1 MPVPELPTG
10 TVTFLFTDLEG
21 STRLWQEHP
30 DAMKDA
36 LARHDSILREAI
48 AANGGHVVKMTGD
61 GTHAAFASPA
71 DAVGAARDSQ
81 LALATEP
88 WDSTGPLRVRMGIHT
103 GHAEARDGD
112 YYGTAVN
119 KAARLMSVAH
129 GGQIVVSLATEELLR
144 DDGAGD
150 CTLLDLGE
158 HRLRDLADPERV
170 FQLEHPGLERAF
182 DPLRS
187 LDAYRGNLPSQAT
200 SFVGREE
207 EMRSIRDALAS
218 SRLVTVTGVG
228 GVGKTRLAIQV
239 AADLLPA
246 FDDGA
251 WLCELA
257 AAGDCDA
264 MTQVVAATLGVQPR
278 AGLDLETGILDF
290 LRAKELLLVLD
301 NCEHLLDAAAR
312 FATSVLRESSA
323 TRVLAT
329 SREGLAIGGEQVW
342 PLRSL
347 VDDQAAALFDER
359 ARSVAP
365 DVTIDA
371 HDAAVAEI
379 CHRLDGIPLAIELAA
394 ARVVALGPTEIAT
407 RLDER
412 FRLLTGGRRTA
423 VERHQTLRATV
434 DWSYSLLEASAQL
447 VFARLG
453 VFSGGFDMG
462 AAEAVTS
469 GAGLEPWDVVDAVTD
484 LTAKS
489 MVVSEHGASGTR
501 YRLLETMRAYARERL
516 DQQDDADA
524 WRRRHAA
531 HYADVAETI
540 GPMLRTHDELATRQR
555 LHLELDNLRAAVT
568 WALDSAES
576 GDSDLA
582 ARIIGALSV
591 ESQMN
596 GVLGI
601 GDWADRAVREGV
613 EASTPELDAA
623 VYGVA
628 AWESI
633 DRGAYERAT
642 DLALESL
649 RLGESAQYSSMHLTY
664 MSLACVDG
672 FAGRVEP
679 ALAWMERARE
689 HATAHGGDAW
699 DLSGYHGASSFFSSV
714 VGDFERGEAHA
725 VEALRLA
732 RESGSPSSIVA
743 ALAQVGYSQW
753 RDHPAAALAALLES
767 IALSD
772 PGAMNV
778 MISPAR
784 SLAATIE
791 ARNGDARSALSHLRD
806 AVTHSVDEG
815 DNTTIFSCYDRAIRV
830 FAVLGNHVPA
840 AELAGVVTV
849 GPFASL
855 STIGVGPEA
864 EERDASLVDVRR
876 ELGDASFEAAVA
888 RGAGLS
894 YEEILDRVLGEIDRM
909 LEESG

>member
-1 MPVPELPTG
+1 MVELPTG

-21 STRLWQEHP
+21 STRLWEQYP
-30 DAMKDA
+30 DAMRSA
-36 LARHDSILREAI
+36 LARHDEIVRDAI
-48 AANGGHVVKMTGD
+48 GAHSGHVVKMTGD
-61 GTHAAFASPA
+61 GAHAAFANAA
-71 DAVGAARDSQ
+71 DAVRAARDAQ
-81 LALATEP
+81 LALGRES
-88 WDSTGPLRVRMGIHT
+88 WDDTGPLCVRMGIHT

-129 GGQIVVSLATEELLR
+129 GRQIVVSLATEELLR

-158 HRLRDLADPERV
+158 HRLRDLAEPERV
-170 FQLEHPGLERAF
+170 FQLEHPGLQRTF

-207 EMRSIRDALAS
+207 EIRAIGDALAS
-218 SRLVTVTGVG
+218 SRLVTITGVG

-239 AADLLPA
+239 AADLLPG
-246 FDDGA
+246 FPDGA

-257 AAGDCDA
+257 AASDADA

-278 AGLDLETGILDF
+278 AGVDLESGIVDF

-312 FATSVLRESSA
+312 LASSVLRESST
-323 TRVLAT
+323 TRILAT

-347 VDDQAAALFDER
+347 VDDQAAELFGDR

-365 DVTIDA
+365 DAALDA

-379 CHRLDGIPLAIELAA
+379 CRRLDGIPLAIELAA

-434 DWSYSLLEASAQL
+434 DWSYSLLEARAQV

-453 VFSGGFDMG
+453 VFSGGFDVE
-462 AAEAVTS
+462 AAEAVAS
-469 GAGLEPWDVVDAVTD
+469 GVGLEPWDVVDAVTD
-484 LTAKS
+484 LTGKS
-489 MVVSEHGASGTR
+489 MVVSERGPSGTR

-516 DQQDDADA
+516 EQQNDADS
-524 WRRRHAA
+524 WRRRHAE
-531 HYADVAETI
+531 HYALVAENF
-540 GPMLRTHDELATRQR
+540 GPMLRGPDELETRRR

-568 WALDSAES
+568 WALDSHGA
-576 GDSDLA
+576 GDADLA

-601 GDWADRAVREGV
+601 GDWADRAVRDGIEV
-613 EASTPELDAA
+613 STPELNAA
-623 VYGVA
+623 VYAVA
-628 AWESI
+628 AWEAI
-633 DRGAYERAT
+633 DRGEWDRAT
-642 DLALESL
+642 QLGQESL
-649 RLGESAQYSSMHLTY
+649 RLCSTADYPLMHLAY
-664 MSLACVDG
+664 MTLACVDG
-672 FAGRVEP
+672 FAGRVDP
-679 ALAWMERARE
+679 ALAWIERALE
-689 HATAHGGDAW
+689 HADAQGGQAW
-699 DLSGYHGASSFFSSV
+699 GRSGNHGAAAFFSSV
-714 VGDFERGEAHA
+714 VGNFESGKAHA
-725 VEALRLA
+725 DESLRLA
-732 RESGSPSSIVA
+732 RESGNLSATVA

-753 RDHPAAALAALLES
+753 LDHPGPALAALLES
-767 IALSD
+767 IALSS

-791 ARNGDARSALSHLRD
+791 AKNGDARSALSHLRD
-806 AVTHSVDEG
+806 SVTHSVDEG

-830 FAVLGNHVPA
+830 FAFVGKHEPA
-840 AELAGVVTV
+840 AELAGVVTL

-855 STIGVGPEA
+855 TTIAVGPEA
-864 EERDASLVDVRR
+864 DERDAVLVDVRT
-876 ELGDASFEAAVA
+876 ELGDAAFDAALA

-894 YEEILDRVLGEIDRM
+894 YDEVLDRVLGEIDRM
-909 LEESG
+909 LVELGDE